1 MSVELP
7 RDAEGR
13 EIPLDTVVLFSRSGE
28 AYNIV
33 RWIYTTDFE
42 TWTESNMWR
51 AIAENHRALDPELM
65 YLTPSDSWEKL
76 EEDLERVV
84 ENKDEFYST
93 ACAYMNQGGAKCND
107 CRFHGHNT
115 INCTNE
121 MFKDIASRI
130 RKLRGE
136 D

>member
-51 AIAENHRALDPELM
+51 AIDENHRALDPELM

-76 EEDLERVV
+76 LEDLGEAGDARYY
-84 ENKDEFYST
+84 E
-93 ACAYMNQGGAKCND
+93 ACAYFHRDKDEGGCITCPGGEDGCA
-107 CRFHGHNT
+107 R
-115 INCTNE
+115 IA
-121 MFKDIASRI
+121 MRDIADRI

-136 D
+136 CDA

>member
-13 EIPLDTVVLFSRSGE
+13 EIPLDTVALFGGNGNV
-28 AYNIV
+28 YNIV

-42 TWTESNMWR
+42 TWTESNTWR

-65 YLTPSDSWEKL
+65 YLTPPDSWEKL
-76 EEDLERVV
+76 EEDLDRCIE
-84 ENKDEFYST
+84 EDGLCTYYSPS
-93 ACAYMNQGGAKCND
+93 GKCSKCIISD
-107 CRFHGHNT
+107 DGPCHGNSLAL
-115 INCTNE
+115 
-121 MFKDIASRI
+121 KDIKKRI

>member
-1 MSVELP
+1 MMGVELP

-13 EIPLDTVVLFSRSGE
+13 EIPLDTVALFGGNGNV
-28 AYNIV
+28 YNIV

-42 TWTESNMWR
+42 TWTESNTWR

-65 YLTPSDSWEKL
+65 YLTPPDSWEKL
-76 EEDLERVV
+76 EEDLDRCIE
-84 ENKDEFYST
+84 EDGLCTYCSPS
-93 ACAYMNQGGAKCND
+93 GKCSKCIISD
-107 CRFHGHNT
+107 DGPCHGNSLAL
-115 INCTNE
+115 
-121 MFKDIASRI
+121 KDIKKRI